1 VGLQSHLL
9 REQKKKVN
17 DLQQA
22 CLYNSKLNEM
32 VGGLE
37 ILNLLDKLE
46 FCFYNKIKLNKNLK
60 LIFFN
65 V

>member
-1 VGLQSHLL
+1 MIYSRL
-9 REQKKKVN
+9 
-17 DLQQA
+17 A
-22 CLYNSKLNEM
+22 YIFNSKLNEKSERM
-32 VGGLE
+32 VGLE